1 MEGLKNRL
9 DLPIIEWVSVAQG
22 RRTGSPLLSGSSAET
37 RTTGNSVR
45 KSDGRDCLTGT
56 RSQGRERRRGFGWK
70 GVTSIRPELDDIAT
84 DRDAVASHPNRI
96 ILASNRGPLEY
107 NFDKSGAL
115 RACGGNGGV
124 ATALTSLMPLGDF
137 VWIASAMTEGDRR
150 MAHAGRSRV
159 EVDDHQCDQRFV
171 VVPRRAYHQYYGV
184 FSNPILWFLQHGL
197 WDSLRA
203 HDLAG
208 RIRRSWEEGYL
219 PVNRAFARCVAEEL
233 SNGTTPSYVMIQDY
247 HLYMCPGYVRSL
259 APDVILQHFLHI
271 PWPTPEDWSKLPHDI
286 VRAICRSLLSADIVG
301 FQTDV
306 SAANF
311 VETCRRFLPG
321 VIASSSGDAVARGGR
336 LTRVRAYPVSVDPER
351 LRDQTLSLDF
361 ARYRK
366 QLSQHLVRQTIV
378 RVDRLD
384 PSKNILGGLDA
395 FELLLGRHPELI
407 GQVRLLAFLVPSRGC
422 VPEFRS
428 HAQRVWRRIFDIN
441 DRFRQGDWEPIEA
454 FAENNYTQALA
465 GMSLYDVL
473 LVNSLADGMNLVSK
487 EGPLVN
493 RRDGVVVLSTEVGS
507 QRELAEGALSVAP
520 GDVEGTADA
529 LWRAL
534 TMAEEERRHRAHQ
547 LRRVIVE
554 NDLRTWLQ
562 RQSEDLAE
570 IAAERLS
577 LPLPSPRPA
586 LALTAAG

>member
-1 MEGLKNRL
+1 MAPTQAHPYSL
-9 DLPIIEWVSVAQG
+9 
-22 RRTGSPLLSGSSAET
+22 TSAET
-37 RTTGNSVR
+37 RTTGNCARHRASSTR
-45 KSDGRDCLTGT
+45 LRET
-56 RSQGRERRRGFGWK
+56 RSQGRERCRGFGWK
-70 GVTSIRPELDDIAT
+70 GDTSIQPTLDDKAAG
-84 DRDAVASHPNRI
+84 RDAFAVASHPNRI

-150 MAHAGRSRV
+150 MARAGRSQV
-159 EVDDHQCDQRFV
+159 EVGNQRCDQRFV
-171 VVPRRAYHQYYGV
+171 VVPRQAYHQYYGD

-197 WDSLRA
+197 WDSLQTRGIA
-203 HDLAG
+203 R

-219 PVNRAFARCVAEEL
+219 PVNRAFAQCVVEEIR
-233 SNGTTPSYVMIQDY
+233 NGTTPSYVMIQDY
-247 HLYMCPGYVRSL
+247 HLYMCPGYVREL
-259 APDVILQHFLHI
+259 VPDAIIQHFLHI
-271 PWPTPEDWSKLPHDI
+271 PWPGPEGWEKLPHDI
-286 VRAICRSLLSADIVG
+286 VRAICGSLLSANVVG

-311 VETCRRFLPG
+311 IETCRRFLPG
-321 VIASSSGDAVARGGR
+321 VVASSSGDVVGRGGR
-336 LTRVRAYPVSVDPER
+336 ITRVRAYPVSVDPER
-351 LRDQTLSLDF
+351 LRCQTLSLGF

-366 QLSQHLVRQTIV
+366 QLSQQAARQTIV

-395 FELLLGRHPELI
+395 FDLLLRRHPELI
-407 GQVRLLAFLVPSRGC
+407 GKVKLLAFLVPSRGC

-428 HAQRVWRRIFDIN
+428 HAHRVWKQIARIN
-441 DRFRQGDWEPIEA
+441 ARFQQGDWEPIEA

-493 RRDGVVVLSTEVGS
+493 RRDGVVVLSTGVGS
-507 QRELAEGALSVAP
+507 QRELAKGALSVAP
-520 GDVEGTADA
+520 ADIEGTADA
-529 LWRAL
+529 LWHAL
-534 TMAEEERRHRAHQ
+534 TMGDEEKRRRAHQ

-554 NDLRTWLQ
+554 NDLRKWLE
-562 RQSEDLAE
+562 RQSEDLAQ
-570 IAAERLS
+570 IASERLS
-577 LPLPSPRPA
+577 LPSPRPA
-586 LALTAAG
+586 LVMSAAG